1 MCGLVLTMRLRRGF
15 LPVRLW
21 RRTLDLELRK
31 KSRKIVRWWPRQES
45 LPAGRQ
51 GTLDLELRK
60 KSRKI
65 VRWWPRQESNL
76 VKNI

>member
-31 KSRKIVRWWPRQES
+31 KSRKIVRWWPRADDAPAAGI
-45 LPAGRQ
+45 PAGPPLAENL
-51 GTLDLELRK
+51 GSGASK
-60 KSRKI
+60 KK
-65 VRWWPRQESNL
+65 Q
-76 VKNI
+76 KNC